1 MPERLTIQDIA
12 HLAGVSKATVSRVLN
27 QKPDVNPA
35 TRERI
40 LRIVDEQG
48 FVPSITASGL
58 AGGRPHMIGVLV
70 PALTWPFIPEIVQ
83 GAAEIIERSAYEL
96 VLYSTARE
104 QDPGAML
111 ERILDT
117 RLIAG
122 LLTVTPGPLLPNL
135 MRLYEKGFPL
145 VVIDDQHLATSAPW
159 VGVDNQK
166 AAYEAVRHLIDLGY
180 RKIAHIKGPA
190 HHQCS
195 QERYQGYQ
203 QALDDAG
210 IPLQAAFIWQGD
222 FLTPSGRDGAQ
233 SFFALAE
240 RPTAI
245 FTANDHMAW
254 GVLEAAEE
262 QGLRVPEDLAVV
274 GFDDMVPSAHKR
286 PPLTSVSQPFQ
297 EIGQR
302 AAELLLWLASTNH
315 TGLGDWQAP
324 HPVPHAPLASEPLH
338 IQLSTSL
345 IVRQSSSAFRLAS
358 PLEKT
363 PTFNQRDL
371 SRLRASAV

>member
-40 LRIVDEQG
+40 SRIVNEQG

-83 GAAEIIERSAYEL
+83 GAAEIVEHSSYEL
-96 VLYSTARE
+96 VLYSTLRE
-104 QDPGAML
+104 KDHSAML
-111 ERILDT
+111 GRILDI

-122 LLTVTPGPLLPNL
+122 LLAVTPGPFLPGL
-135 MRLYEKGFPL
+135 TQLYEQGFPL
-145 VVIDDQHLATSAPW
+145 VVIDDQHLPTSAPR
-159 VGVDNQK
+159 VGVDNQQG
-166 AAYEAVRHLIDLGY
+166 AYVAVRHLIDQGH

-190 HHQCS
+190 HHRCS

-203 QALDDAG
+203 QALAEAG
-210 IPLQAAFIWQGD
+210 INAPSAYIWQGD
-222 FLTPSGRDGAQ
+222 FLTPSGRAGARK
-233 SFFALAE
+233 LLNLPE

-245 FTANDHMAW
+245 FAANDHMAW

-262 QGLRVPEDLAVV
+262 YGLRVPEDVAVV
-274 GFDDMVPSAHKR
+274 GFDDMIPSAHKR
-286 PPLTSVSQPFQ
+286 PPLTSVIQPFH

-302 AAELLLWLASTNH
+302 AAELLLWLASTDH
-315 TGLGDWQAP
+315 ITASDWQAP
-324 HPVPHAPLASEPLH
+324 RPAPYAPLASEPLH
-338 IQLSTSL
+338 LQLPTSL
-345 IVRQSSSAFRLAS
+345 VVRQSSSASHLAS
-358 PLEKT
+358 PPEKA
-363 PTFNQRDL
+363 RSL
-371 SRLRASAV
+371 ASAS

>member
-27 QKPDVNPA
+27 QKPDVNPV

-40 LRIVDEQG
+40 LQIVDEQG

-83 GAAEIIERSAYEL
+83 GAAEIVERSAYEL
-96 VLYSTARE
+96 VLYSTLRE
-104 QDPGAML
+104 KNQSAML

-122 LLTVTPGPLLPNL
+122 LLAVTPGPFLPGL
-135 MRLYEKGFPL
+135 THLYEQGFPL
-145 VVIDDQHLATSAPW
+145 VIVDDQHLPTSAPW
-159 VGVDNQK
+159 VGVDNQQG
-166 AAYEAVRHLIDLGY
+166 AYVAVRHLIDLGH
-180 RKIAHIKGPA
+180 RRIAHLKGPA

-195 QERYQGYQ
+195 QERFKGYQ
-203 QALDDAG
+203 HALTEAG
-210 IPLQAAFIWQGD
+210 IDLRSEFIWQGD
-222 FLTPSGRDGAQ
+222 FLTPSGRAGARK
-233 SFFALAE
+233 FFILPE

-262 QGLRVPEDLAVV
+262 YGLRVPEDLAVV
-274 GFDDMVPSAHKR
+274 GFDDMIPSAHKR
-286 PPLTSVSQPFQ
+286 PPLSSVSQPFH

-302 AAELLLWLASTNH
+302 AAELLLWLAATDHAASS
-315 TGLGDWQAP
+315 DWQAP
-324 HPVPHAPLASEPLH
+324 QPAPYAPLASEPLH
-338 IQLSTSL
+338 LQLPTNL
-345 IVRQSSSAFRLAS
+345 IIRQSSSASRLVSPPEKATSLAS
-358 PLEKT
+358 
-363 PTFNQRDL
+363 
-371 SRLRASAV
+371 AS

>member
-40 LRIVDEQG
+40 SRIVNEHG

-83 GAAEIIERSAYEL
+83 GAAEIVERSAYEL
-96 VLYSTARE
+96 VLYSTLRE
-104 QDPGAML
+104 KNQSSML

-122 LLTVTPGPLLPNL
+122 MLSVTPGPFLPSL
-135 MRLYEKGFPL
+135 TQLYEQGFPL
-145 VVIDDQHLATSAPW
+145 VVVDDQHLPTSAPW
-159 VGVDNQK
+159 VGIDNQK
-166 AAYEAVRHLIDLGY
+166 ATYEAVRHLINQGH

-203 QALDDAG
+203 QALTEAG
-210 IPLQAAFIWQGD
+210 LDLHSAFVWQGD
-222 FLTPSGRDGAQ
+222 FLTPSGRAGARK
-233 SFFALAE
+233 FFTLPE

-245 FTANDHMAW
+245 FAANDHMAW

-262 QGLRVPEDLAVV
+262 YGLRVPEDLAVV
-274 GFDDMVPSAHKR
+274 GFDNMIPSAHKR
-286 PPLTSVSQPFQ
+286 PPLTSVSQPFH

-302 AAELLLWLASTNH
+302 AAELLLWLASTDH
-315 TGLGDWQAP
+315 PVLGDWQAP
-324 HPVPHAPLASEPLH
+324 WPAPYAPLASEPLH
-338 IQLSTSL
+338 IQLPTNL
-345 IVRQSSSAFRLAS
+345 IIRQSSSASLPASPSEKTTSLAS
-358 PLEKT
+358 
-363 PTFNQRDL
+363 
-371 SRLRASAV
+371 AS